1 MIRDRLE
8 RPVRDL
14 RLSVTDRCD
23 LRCSYCMPHAT
34 YEWLKREE
42 ILSFEE
48 IVRLTASFVRLG
60 VEKVRLTGGEPLV
73 RSDIDQLVAKL
84 RRIDG
89 LREIALTTNATRLA
103 TKATALRD
111 AGLDRI
117 NVSLDTL
124 DRETFQR
131 ITRRD
136 GLDSVLAGIDAA
148 RDAGFRPIKINMV
161 VERGV
166 NDGEILPMLDYCR
179 ERGFALRFIEF
190 MDVGNANA
198 WREEKVVGAR
208 EILDIARARY
218 AIEATGRGNASD
230 TATRFR
236 MTPLAGGEAVDVGII
251 ASVTQPFCTHCSRVR
266 VTAEGRVVTC
276 LFSSTGTDVKSVLRS
291 DSGDD
296 ELDETLRSIWR
307 VRDDRYSEERL
318 AQMRDDTY
326 DPGRRSKIEMIR
338 LGG

>member
-34 YEWLKREE
+34 YEWLRREE

-73 RSDIDQLVAKL
+73 RSDIERLVAKL
-84 RRIDG
+84 RELDG
-89 LREIALTTNATRLA
+89 LRELALTTNATRLA
-103 TKATALRD
+103 SKATALRD

-124 DRETFQR
+124 DAETFRR

-136 GLDSVLAGIDAA
+136 GLDSVLASLDAA
-148 RDAGFRPIKINMV
+148 REAGFRPIKINMV

-166 NDGEILPMLDYCR
+166 NDHEILPMLDYCG

-208 EILDIARARY
+208 EILETARTRY
-218 AIEATGRGNASD
+218 AVESTGRDEASD

-236 MTPLAGGEAVDVGII
+236 LTPLDGGASVDVGII

-276 LFSSTGTDVKSVLRS
+276 LFSSTGTDLKAVLRS
-291 DSGDD
+291 GATDD
-296 ELDETLRSIWR
+296 ELDDALRAIWR

-318 AQMRDDTY
+318 AEIRDETY
-326 DPGRRSKIEMIR
+326 DPKRRAKIEMIR